1 MVHEHGSVEL
11 LLDVSA
17 SDLRAGDADL
27 ADAAERDDLERRG
40 EDMDDAL
47 AGRAADRNDGRVGC
61 GALVRDDA
69 DGGLA
74 AKGSPGQRVQVSL
87 RHGNCE
93 LILFAPWAV
102 INHNPHASLEPGVPN
117 PSLDLLAASVDDLD
131 AEPGALPGVADR
143 FAVPG
148 LGLWV
153 LKQKC
158 SYCGGEVDE
167 RAFEAEGGVG
177 EVGEEGR
184 LGRHAERRA
193 VLKVQKLLST
203 R

>member
-1 MVHEHGSVEL
+1 MMLSPVGRPIGTTGESDAVRWFEMTPTV
-11 LLDVSA
+11 VS
-17 SDLRAGDADL
+17 LR
-27 ADAAERDDLERRG
+27 
-40 EDMDDAL
+40 
-47 AGRAADRNDGRVGC
+47 
-61 GALVRDDA
+61 
-69 DGGLA
+69 
-74 AKGSPGQRVQVSL
+74 KGVQVSL
-87 RHGNCE
+87 RLGNCE

-102 INHNPHASLEPGVPN
+102 INHNPHTSLEPGVPN

-167 RAFEAEGGVG
+167 RAFEAEDGVG